1 MRSILLVAQLA
12 PPSTLVAARR
22 VAGFSKYLARRGY
35 RVTVLTSRVS
45 GEGQIEGAETVV
57 RTNDLLLT
65 PINWRR
71 RHFRAFSGEAGGGY
85 ARPSS
90 LERVVVPDLAL
101 ATWLPFALPRAL
113 ALGRRRRFD
122 CVITSSPPH
131 SGHAIGLALR
141 RRGVAW
147 IADFRD
153 GWTFEPQQGFW
164 PLGLQGRADAALE
177 RLVARKADALVAV
190 TSPIAEDLRRRCGA
204 RVEVIT
210 NGFDP
215 EELPGGG
222 EDGLLDATRHSLVHT
237 GRMAAARS
245 SPEPLLAGLRQLKAE
260 MPAAAERLEL
270 VLAGPLSEEEQELV
284 AAPDLQGLVR
294 PLGQLPR
301 SRALAL
307 QRAADSLLVVTEGS
321 RRRSVATGKLFEY
334 LAAGRPVLV
343 LGEETEAARIVAD
356 TGAGFSVSATDP
368 GAIAAALR
376 KLVDSP
382 PGQGASPE
390 NVSRYSYPELAQRLG
405 ELIEDVCE
413 PS

>member
-1 MRSILLVAQLA
+1 
-12 PPSTLVAARR
+12 VAARR
-22 VAGFSKYLARRGY
+22 VAGFTKYLSRLDH
-35 RVTVLTSRVS
+35 RVTLLTSSVS
-45 GEGQIEGAETVV
+45 GEGAVEGAHRVV

-65 PINWRR
+65 PLNWRR
-71 RHFRAFSGEAGGGY
+71 RHFQAFSGEARGGY

-101 ATWLPFALPRAL
+101 ASWMPFALPRAL
-113 ALGRRRRFD
+113 GLARESRFD

-153 GWTFEPQQGFW
+153 GWTFEPQQGSW
-164 PLGLQGRADAALE
+164 PLGLQARADGALE

-190 TSPIAEDLRRRCGA
+190 TSPIADDLRRRYAA
-204 RVEVIT
+204 RVELIT
-210 NGFDP
+210 NGYDP
-215 EELPGGG
+215 EESPGVG
-222 EDGLLDATRHSLVHT
+222 EDGLLDPRRHSLVHT

-245 SPEPLLAGLRQLKAE
+245 SPEPLLDGLRQLKAE
-260 MPAAAERLEL
+260 TPAAAERLEL
-270 VLAGPLSEEEQELV
+270 VLAGPLSAEEQELA

-356 TGAGFSVSATDP
+356 AGAGFAVSATDP

-376 KLVDSP
+376 RLVDSP

-390 NVSRYSYPELAQRLG
+390 NVSRYSYPELVQRLD

-413 PS
+413 RP